1 MLVRLRGSPSPNMG
15 RVEVYYAGKWGSV
28 YASGWDIED
37 ATVVCRQLGYTT
49 ALLAGRQL
57 FCSITLPILFRN
69 FGCYGNESA
78 LEHCARDFYGYTWS
92 SSYCA
97 NVMCS
102 NNKADSGE
110 YQFCTLQ
117 DHDKHLRTRKLNGN
131 QLLLLVSR
139 VVRTSYLTDFVVSM
153 TM

>member
-1 MLVRLRGSPSPNMG
+1 MLVRLRGSPSTNMG

-37 ATVVCRQLGYTT
+37 ATVVCRQLGYTA
-49 ALLAGRQL
+49 ALLAGRRL

-92 SSYCA
+92 SYCA
-97 NVMCS
+97 NVICS
-102 NNKADSGE
+102 NGTADSGE

-131 QLLLLVSR
+131 QLLLFVSR
-139 VVRTSYLTDFVVSM
+139 VVRTSYLTGFVVSM